1 LSVSVMSSRRGSS
14 PGQEGLTLIELGIVI
29 LVMGVVASFA
39 VPRLLMITE
48 VNLRTSARKLAETL
62 GLLSSMAITHSRP
75 YGVLYDLDKQRY
87 CYVAAR
93 EDPESGAW
101 QVIFT
106 DDEKTEVVG
115 DPLAAT
121 RCFNL
126 KEGVYFKDIETPE
139 AVERKQ
145 EKGRLTHLFSPR
157 GIAESLVIH
166 LGDKK
171 GRYYSILLHRYGG
184 RVEVREGKL
193 AYKDYVQQILQ

>member
-1 LSVSVMSSRRGSS
+1 VNASTRSLPRWFGHGRD
-14 PGQEGLTLIELGIVI
+14 GLTLIELGIVL
-29 LVMGVVASFA
+29 LVMGIIASFA
-39 VPRLLMITE
+39 FPRLQMITE
-48 VNLRTSARKLAETL
+48 ANLRTSARNLSETL

-93 EDPESGAW
+93 EDPETGTW
-101 QVIFT
+101 QVAFS
-106 DDEKTEVVG
+106 DDEKVEVVG
-115 DPLAAT
+115 DPQTAT

-126 KEGVYFKDIETPE
+126 KDGVYFKDIETPE
-139 AVERKQ
+139 GVETKQ

-184 RVEVREGKL
+184 RVEVQEGKW